1 MKDCYAALGVIHEMY
16 KPIPGRFKDYIAMPK
31 ANMYQSLHTTL
42 IGPKGQPFEIQIR
55 TYEMH
60 RTAEYG
66 IAAHWKYKES
76 GGSNEQNIEGKN
88 SAEAKLTWLRQILEW
103 QRDMSDNREFM
114 SLLKSDLDLFSESVY
129 CFTPG
134 GDVKTLPN
142 GSNTIDFAYSIQ
154 WKTGAY

>member
-1 MKDCYAALGVIHEMY
+1 
-16 KPIPGRFKDYIAMPK
+16 
-31 ANMYQSLHTTL
+31 MYQSLHTTL

-55 TYEMH
+55 TYDMH

-114 SLLKSDLDLFSESVY
+114 SLFKE
-129 CFTPG
+129 
-134 GDVKTLPN
+134 
-142 GSNTIDFAYSIQ
+142 
-154 WKTGAY
+154 